1 MKWSIV
7 TDSSSDMLAE
17 HGAVLGVQFSTAPLR
32 IVIGD
37 KDYVDRE
44 GVDLKAMIADMKAE
58 KKASSSACPAP
69 EDFARAFREA
79 DYTLCITM
87 TGALSATYQSAM
99 LARGQ
104 VMEEFPEKRIHVVDS
119 KATAGVMVLLVRKA
133 AELAKAG
140 ITFEQA
146 AEKLDAYNK
155 TLRLVFT
162 MASYDNLVKS
172 GRMNAFAGMLA
183 GHLGIR
189 VVAINT
195 PQGEISIIKKIR
207 GVEKTIQ
214 AMVDY
219 MKETTDIAKRP
230 VIISHS
236 NNEEMANQAKAMIE
250 SQCGV
255 KDITIYSCQALTT
268 FYTMGNG
275 VLIAY

>member
-17 HGAVLGVQFSTAPLR
+17 HGSLLEVPFSTAPLR
-32 IVIGD
+32 IVIGE
-37 KDYVDRE
+37 KEYVDRE

-58 KKASSSACPAP
+58 KKASSSACPSP

-99 LARGQ
+99 LARSQ
-104 VMEEFPEKRIHVVDS
+104 VMDDFPEKRIHVVDS
-119 KATAGVMVLLVRKA
+119 KATAGVMVLLARKA
-133 AELAKAG
+133 SEIIKAG
-140 ITFEQA
+140 LPFEEA
-146 AEKLDAYNK
+146 AQQLDAYNK

-162 MASYDNLVKS
+162 MASYDNLIKS

-195 PQGEISIIKKIR
+195 PEGEISIIKKIR

-219 MKETTDIAKRP
+219 MKETPNIGTRS
-230 VIISHS
+230 VVISHS
-236 NNEEMANQAKAMIE
+236 NNEEMALQAKAMIAA
-250 SQCGV
+250 QCGI
-255 KDITIYSCQALTT
+255 KDITIMTCQALTS

-275 VLIAY
+275 VLVAY